1 MRARRSRGEGP
12 AVIHSLLRPTARVL
26 PRAPLTAGVALGLL
40 VAALPR
46 LLPDAESQL
55 LGLALLR
62 ATALAFALGLT
73 FLLDEPARPTT
84 EAVPTGRQVRT
95 WLRAALALPA
105 AALGWCAALLL
116 IPQAARPPLAD
127 VTAEAAALTAT
138 ALALAAAAAR
148 RSSETRP
155 GRIAVQVLPVLVVA
169 GILLPER
176 WGLFVAPGSPEWDA
190 AHDRWAAVLLVA
202 LTLWTASVRE
212 PIRRRALRNGFGRGM
227 LRP

>member
-1 MRARRSRGEGP
+1 M
-12 AVIHSLLRPTARVL
+12 L
-26 PRAPLTAGVALGLL
+26 PRAALTAGVALGLL

-46 LLPDAESQL
+46 LLPDTESQL
-55 LGLALLR
+55 FGLALLR
-62 ATALAFALGLT
+62 ATALAFALGLA
-73 FLLDEPARPTT
+73 FLLDDPARPTT
-84 EAVPTGRQVRT
+84 ETVPTGQPVRT

-116 IPQAARPPLAD
+116 VPQAARPPLGD

-148 RSSETRP
+148 RTSETQP
-155 GRIAVQVLPVLVVA
+155 GRIAVQALPVLVVV
-169 GILLPER
+169 GLLLPER

-190 AHDRWAAVLLVA
+190 AHHRWAAVLLVA
-202 LTLWTASVRE
+202 LVVWTASVRE
-212 PIRRRALRNGFGRGM
+212 PIRRRTLRNGFGMGT